1 MKSYREHWDTWAATL
16 WLLAGITALTTVFIF
31 FLLPETLYTN
41 ILSRRA
47 GRLRALTGNPAYQS
61 QADIDTPKM
70 NLAMRIAKQTVDD
83 FKLSCMD
90 PVILFVNAY
99 NADLRGS
106 LPLVRGFSI
115 R

>member
-1 MKSYREHWDTWAATL
+1 M
-16 WLLAGITALTTVFIF
+16 FIF
-31 FLLPETLYTN
+31 FLLPETLPTG

-61 QADIDTPKM
+61 QTDIDTPKT

-90 PVILFVNAY
+90 PVILFVNMHTMLIY
-99 NADLRGS
+99 GILYLWFEFFPYGMICQIT
-106 LPLVRGFSI
+106 FSYYTTY
-115 R
+115 